1 MMIIDH
7 HRIKTRVLDASVQD
21 SLAPGLTSPVV
32 SVRDKSTLT
41 PAAATLS
48 ATLSESLKFE
58 IENVAAVSETTD
70 ASLTAP
76 NVTLLDPATLTP
88 SASNLGVTYSESVD
102 FDLENVAAVSETT
115 GASLTAPDVT
125 VLDPATLTP
134 AASNLGVSYSESV
147 DVNVERVA
155 SVSES
160 TAVSL
165 TAPNV
170 TVTDPAP
177 IQPQASNLSV
187 SFTESANAS
196 ASVPTYD
203 RDFFIT
209 DLDAVSDSC
218 VNGTCESIQKS
229 DGEVDMNASNAAG
242 KTLEA
247 AWSTG
252 NYRSQNGAVSWT
264 VRIRARDGNG
274 NSLASTEYN
283 GTTGDRNYILQFNAP
298 QGTEQIEVERFIQIA
313 RSDACQGDRG
323 CDLYE
328 AHLLDPVSV
337 TEV

>member
-88 SASNLGVTYSESVD
+88 AASNLGVTYSESVD
-102 FDLENVAAVSETT
+102 FDLEKVAAVSDTT

-125 VLDPATLTP
+125 VLDPSTIKP
-134 AASNLGVSYSESV
+134 AASNLGISLSESA

-187 SFTESANAS
+187 SYTESANANS
-196 ASVPTYD
+196 TVPPYD

-209 DLDAVSDSC
+209 DLDAVSDQC
-218 VNGTCESIQKS
+218 VNGRCESIQKA
-229 DGEVDMNASNAAG
+229 DDEVDMNASNAEG
-242 KTLEA
+242 KQLEVT
-247 AWSTG
+247 WSTG
-252 NYRSQNGAVSWT
+252 DYRSQNNSVSWT
-264 VRIRARDGNG
+264 VRIKALDGSG
-274 NSLASTEYN
+274 SIIDSAEFN
-283 GTTGDRNYILQFNAP
+283 GTTGNRNYVLSFTAP
-298 QGTEQIEVERFIQIA
+298 QGTQQIEVERFIQIIRRDSCRFDGDCA
-313 RSDACQGDRG
+313 R
-323 CDLYE
+323 YE
-328 AHLLDPVSV
+328 AHLLAPVSV